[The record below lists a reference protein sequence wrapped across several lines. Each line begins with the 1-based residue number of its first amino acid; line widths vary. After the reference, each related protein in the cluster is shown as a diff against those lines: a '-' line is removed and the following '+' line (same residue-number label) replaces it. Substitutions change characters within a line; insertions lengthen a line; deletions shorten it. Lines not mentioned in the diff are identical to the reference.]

1 MLKEQLIAAKK
12 DSTTMSNSNFDR
24 AFELFDAY
32 NSKDPKLTIIDGIEI
47 SESLIYAQRMTSKLL
62 DFEPDATEV
71 LQLAARSQHI
81 GRWEKPRKEYPMD
94 RKGYLQWRSQL
105 KIYHAKLAA
114 TILEQSGYKQSTIQQ
129 VKDLLVKK
137 QLKQNPETQALEDV
151 ICLVFLEFY
160 FDDFANEHNEEKL
173 INILR
178 KTIAKMSP
186 KGIEAAL
193 QLPLSEKAMNLISK
207 ASA

>member
-1 MLKEQLIAAKK
+1 
-12 DSTTMSNSNFDR
+12 MSNSNFDQAIQR
-24 AFELFDAY
+24 FDAY
-32 NSKDPKLTIIDGIEI
+32 NSKDPKLTKIDGTEI
-47 SESLIYAQRMTSKLL
+47 SESLLYAQRMTNKLL
-62 DFEPDATEV
+62 DFEPNASEV

-81 GRWEKPRKEYPMD
+81 GRWEKPRKDYPMD

-105 KIYHAKLAA
+105 KIYHAQLAA
-114 TILEQSGYKQSTIQQ
+114 AILGEAGYDPATIQQ

-137 QLKQNPETQALEDV
+137 QLKLNPETQALEDV

-173 INILR
+173 INILS
-178 KTIAKMSP
+178 KTITKMSA

-193 QLPLSEKAMNLISK
+193 KLPLSEKAVTLISK